1 MPKLT
6 RRIKNN
12 KKNRS
17 IKQYGGYEFQK
28 MPETQLNDKA
38 PLDSEREGVID
49 IIKDNVSNVA
59 SSVAK
64 TITDASLKIAGLER
78 INKTSEN
85 DANDKKAI
93 DANSGIV
100 SNVENIADKTG
111 ASVIENVNEVLGSNE
126 VKETTIQ
133 AANKTANIIKENA
146 RIFNEALNNPEVKVE
161 LEKAIEN
168 ASEVGNIIVD
178 AAKEPF
184 DRAVDNTAES
194 LQRAM
199 PKFSSALSKT
209 FWDAAGAIPLLN
221 IPIETLNVVNDITKA
236 ASATTEAGS
245 EAVQAG
251 SDFFI
256 RTKEN
261 IDQGLRDL
269 ENKKKIGGQ
278 ISNRITKSIK
288 QFENPTII
296 QSQMGGKKT
305 RRFLKY
311 RAKTKRVRFA
321 M

>member
-28 MPETQLNDKA
+28 LPETQLNDKA
-38 PLDSEREGVID
+38 PLNSEREGVID
-49 IIKDNVSNVA
+49 IIKDNISNVA
-59 SSVAK
+59 NSAAK
-64 TITDASLKIAGLER
+64 IITDAGLKIVGLQR
-78 INKTSEN
+78 INKTPEN
-85 DANDKKAI
+85 DANDKDI
-93 DANSGIV
+93 DTKSGIV
-100 SNVENIADKTG
+100 SNVENVADKTG
-111 ASVIENVNEVLGSNE
+111 AALIENVNEVLGSNAA
-126 VKETTIQ
+126 KETTIQ

-146 RIFNEALNNPEVKVE
+146 RIFNDALNNPEVKVE
-161 LEKAIEN
+161 LEKAIQN

-194 LQRAM
+194 LQKAM
-199 PKFSSALSKT
+199 PKFSSALSKSL
-209 FWDAAGAIPLLN
+209 WDAAGAIPLLN

-236 ASATTEAGS
+236 ASATTQAGS

-251 SDFFI
+251 SEFFI
-256 RTKEN
+256 SAKEN

-296 QSQMGGKKT
+296 QSQTGGKKT

-321 M
+321 V